1 MVWYY
6 GVLFAIAAICSLI
19 YAFMWHKHFDVNL
32 TLMFIAGVISNLGYL
47 MLADSTTVQEAILA
61 NKFSYFGACFGPL
74 FIMLLIFNLCHIKLP
89 SIFRRIFFIAS
100 SVVYLSVIFTG
111 KSNAFYQEIVFE
123 RTGSTAWLNKTYGP
137 MHAVFMALIATY
149 TIVSFIVLIYA
160 YVKKK
165 DASRYMI
172 SLLFTMEVVSV
183 MCYVSRRIFDLKFE
197 SVPMAYA
204 MILVIFLF
212 IVYRISIYD
221 VDDAAIDSIV
231 EKGITGFVSI
241 DFKNNY
247 LGSNDAAKKY
257 FPGLNNLT
265 VDRPVTRDAEFGEMA
280 LRWIDIF
287 DKDNT
292 RDKHHID
299 AKDGNIY
306 LVTVNFLYDGKRKRG
321 YQLFIADDTKEQKY
335 INLINSFNLK
345 LGNEVKA
352 KTKHIEAMHDKLIMS
367 MATMVESRDNSTG
380 GHIKRTSEGVRILLD
395 EIKKDPQFDFSEEF
409 CKDLIKSAPMHDL
422 GKIAVDD
429 MILRKKGRFEPEEYE
444 QMKKHAAEGAKLI
457 DEILEGTDN
466 DSFQKVAVN
475 VAHYHHERFDGSGY
489 PEGLAGDAIPIEARI
504 MAIADVYDALVSKR
518 VYKEKYSFEKA
529 NEIIMEGMGTQFDKK
544 LEQAYVNARPRLE
557 AYYSSLG
564 DE

>member
-100 SVVYLSVIFTG
+100 SVIYLSVIFTG
-111 KSNAFYQEIVFE
+111 KSNAFYQEIVLE
-123 RTGSTAWLNKTYGP
+123 RTGSTAWLSKTYGP

-183 MCYVSRRIFDLKFE
+183 MCYISRRIFDLKFE

-321 YQLFIADDTKEQKY
+321 YQLFISDDTKEQKY

-429 MILRKKGRFEPEEYE
+429 MILRKKGRFEHEEYE

-489 PEGLAGDAIPIEARI
+489 PDGLAGDAIPIEARI

>member
-1 MVWYY
+1 MIWYY
-6 GVLFAIAAICSLI
+6 AVLFAIAAGCSLI

-32 TLMFIAGVISNLGYL
+32 TLMFFAGVISNLGYL
-47 MLADSTTVQEAILA
+47 MLADSTTAQEAILA

-89 SIFRRIFFIAS
+89 SILRRLFFIAS
-100 SVVYLSVIFTG
+100 SAVYLSVIFTG
-111 KSNAFYQEIVFE
+111 KSNLFYREIVFE
-123 RTGSTAWLNKTYGP
+123 KTGSTAWLSKTYGP
-137 MHAVFMALIATY
+137 MHAVFMALIAAY
-149 TIVSFIVLIYA
+149 TIISFIVLIYS

-183 MCYVSRRIFDLKFE
+183 MCYVARRIFDLKFE
-197 SVPMAYA
+197 SVPLAYA

-221 VDDAAIDSIV
+221 VDDAAIDSLV

-257 FPGLNNLT
+257 FPALNNLT
-265 VDRPVTRDAEFGEMA
+265 VDRSVTRDAAFGEMA
-280 LRWIDIF
+280 LRWIEIF
-287 DKDNT
+287 EKDNA

-299 AKDGNIY
+299 AEGGNIY
-306 LVTVNFLYDGKRKRG
+306 LVTVNFLYDGRKKRG
-321 YQLFIADDTKEQKY
+321 YQLFISDDTKEQKY

-352 KTKHIEAMHDKLIMS
+352 KTKHIEAMHDKLIIG

-409 CKDLIKSAPMHDL
+409 CKNLIKSAPMHDL

-429 MILRKKGRFEPEEYE
+429 QILRKKGRFEPEEYE

-475 VAHYHHERFDGSGY
+475 VAHYHHERWDGSGY
-489 PEGLAGDAIPIEARI
+489 PEGLAGDEIPIEARI

-529 NEIIMEGMGTQFDKK
+529 NEIIMEGMGSQFDKR
-544 LEQAYVNARPRLE
+544 LEQAYVNSRPALE